1 MKQELQS
8 PAPWINSRYNPRVE
22 WPEPKPDTEET
33 DWLLDEVARLS
44 DQADTA
50 LTAALFFGGLL
61 VMILMVGYIMWVNGL
76 LLIMH

>member
-8 PAPWINSRYNPRVE
+8 PAPWINSRYSPRVE

-33 DWLLDEVARLS
+33 DWLLDEVTRLS
-44 DQADTA
+44 DQVDTA
-50 LTAALFFGGLL
+50 LSVALFLGGLL
-61 VMILMVGYIMWVNGL
+61 LMILMVEYIMWVNGL